1 MAGIKTAMVDCYCC
15 AEGLGSAVF
24 HENLEVHKCLV
35 EKLEELSRPEQMWA
49 GCVGAVA
56 PCFFCVL
63 MRSKPSFFFLGW
75 LLSYKCTDEVQT
87 FFLFLG
93 CLLSYKSVV
102 A

>member
-1 MAGIKTAMVDCYCC
+1 MFGGEAGGALKTGADVGWLCWSC
-15 AEGLGSAVF
+15 GSLF
-24 HENLEVHKCLV
+24 LLCTDEV
-35 EKLEELSRPEQMWA
+35 QT
-49 GCVGAVA
+49 
-56 PCFFCVL
+56 FFL
-63 MRSKPSFFFLGW
+63 FLGW